1 MSYGIKYLYPNGEVE
16 YEGGYETYD
25 DAKANAEDGVLGFA
39 TGAEILDDMGES
51 FIEGELDYEIY
62 EE

>member
-1 MSYGIKYLYPNGEVE
+1 MSYGVKYLFPNGEVE

-25 DAKANAEDGVLGFA
+25 RAKDAAEDGVLGFA
-39 TGAEILDDMGES
+39 TGAEILEDMGRSYDDGTLE
-51 FIEGELDYEIY
+51 YEIY